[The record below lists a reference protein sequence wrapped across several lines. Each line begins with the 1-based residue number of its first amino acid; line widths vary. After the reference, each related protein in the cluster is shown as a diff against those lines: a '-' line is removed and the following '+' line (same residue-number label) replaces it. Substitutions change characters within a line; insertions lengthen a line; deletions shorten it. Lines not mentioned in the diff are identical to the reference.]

1 MDRRTFI
8 AAVTGGLLAA
18 PLAAEAQQTGKIWKI
33 GWLSSGTRSNK
44 RDLQSAFLEGLQQL
58 GHDVGRNVIIE
69 QRDADGRIERLPL
82 LAAELVRISVDV
94 IVTTEGVPATRAA
107 KNATRSIP
115 IVMAEAG
122 DPVQTGLVAS
132 LARPGGNVTGLS
144 VGGDLPEKRLQLLR
158 EMLPTVSR
166 VAVFY
171 NPAFPAT
178 LLWLKGAQAT
188 APALSLTVLPMEART
203 SEELEKAFAMI
214 IESGG
219 DALLTLG
226 DPFTSNRQSQVLALT
241 AKHRLAAIHML
252 SEFVN
257 AGGLVSYGINLSAL
271 YRRAAVFVDKILKG
285 AKPGDLPVEQ
295 PTKYELVINLKTAKA
310 LGLTIPPALLQRA
323 DQVIE

>member
-1 MDRRTFI
+1 MNRRACLSG
-8 AAVTGGLLAA
+8 AAALLAV
-18 PLAAEAQQTGKIWKI
+18 PLAAAAQPAGKIRKI

-44 RDLQSAFLEGLQQL
+44 LDLQRAFLAGLQEL
-58 GHDVGRNVIIE
+58 GHDVVRDVIIE
-69 QRDADGRIERLPL
+69 QRDADGRIERLPSF
-82 LAAELVRISVDV
+82 AAELVALSVDV
-94 IVTTEGVPATRAA
+94 IVTTEGVPATSAA

-115 IVMAEAG
+115 IVMTEAG
-122 DPVQTGLVAS
+122 DPVQTGIVAS

-158 EMLPTVSR
+158 EMLPTISR
-166 VAVFY
+166 VAVLY

-178 LLWLKGAQAT
+178 LLWLKGARAT

-203 SEELEKAFAMI
+203 SDELDKAFAMI
-214 IESGG
+214 ITSDG

-252 SEFVN
+252 GEFVN
-257 AGGLVSYGINLSAL
+257 AGGLASYGINPSAL

-285 AKPGDLPVEQ
+285 TPPGDLPVEQ
-295 PTKYELVINLKTAKA
+295 PTKYELAINLKTAKA
-310 LGLTIPPALLQRA
+310 LGLTIPPSLLARA

>member
-1 MDRRTFI
+1 VDRRTFI
-8 AAVTGGLLAA
+8 GALAGSVLLDTPRTAT
-18 PLAAEAQQTGKIWKI
+18 AQAGKIRKI

-44 RDLQSAFLEGLQQL
+44 LDLQRAFLEGLQEL
-58 GHDVGRNVIIE
+58 GHGVGRDVIIE
-69 QRDADGRIERLPL
+69 QRDADGRTERLPS
-82 LAAELVRISVDV
+82 LAAELVRLSVDV

-115 IVMAEAG
+115 IVMTEAG

-158 EMLPTVSR
+158 EMLPQISR
-166 VAVFY
+166 VAVLY

-203 SEELEKAFAMI
+203 AEELEKAFARI
-214 IESGG
+214 IKSGG
-219 DALLTLG
+219 DALLTFG

-241 AKHRLAAIHML
+241 AKHRLAAMHML

-285 AKPGDLPVEQ
+285 ATPGDLPVEQ
-295 PTKYELVINLKTAKA
+295 PTKLALVINLKTAKA
-310 LGLTIPPALLQRA
+310 LGLTIPQSLLLRA